1 MKTLYLD
8 CSMGAA
14 GNMLTAALYE
24 LLDDTEKK
32 DFINQINNIGLSKT
46 VVSVEKTE
54 KCGILGTYIDVSV
67 DGIKEENLFTKNEE
81 KIKEEHHHEH
91 CDNHIEEHG
100 HSHTHHT
107 HHHTSFQEIVDII
120 NSLKVSDKIKNN
132 VVAIYKLIAEAE
144 SNAHGVS
151 VAEVHFHEVGMM
163 DAIADITAV
172 CILMDKLKIE
182 KIVSSPINVGGG
194 HVHCSHGI
202 LPVPAPATAFILKN
216 VPVYC
221 GEVKEELCT
230 PTGAALLKYF
240 VTDFTDMP
248 VMKVEKIGYGMGKK
262 NFVYANCV
270 RAMLGNSQQK
280 SDIVELTCNID
291 DITPE
296 KIGFAMKILFEAGA
310 VEVYTTNVCM
320 KKSRPGIVLSV
331 MCRQDIEEKIVSL
344 IFKHTTTIG
353 IRRNVSYRYGLNRK
367 IENIETV
374 FGTVRRKVSEG
385 YGVTRTK
392 YEYDDISKIAKEQNL
407 SIDEVI
413 KIIETKEK

>member
-46 VVSVEKTE
+46 VISAEKTE

-67 DGIKEENLFTKNEE
+67 DGIKEENLFVKDER
-81 KIKEEHHHEH
+81 HHHEH
-91 CDNHIEEHG
+91 SDNHVDKHEHK
-100 HSHTHHT
+100 HT
-107 HHHTSFQEIVDII
+107 HHHTSFQEIVDIV
-120 NSLKVSDKIKNN
+120 NSLQISDKIKNN
-132 VVAIYKLIAEAE
+132 IIAVYKLIAEAE

-151 VAEVHFHEVGMM
+151 VSEVHFHEVGMM
-163 DAIADITAV
+163 DAIADISAV
-172 CILMDKLKIE
+172 CILTDKLKIE
-182 KIVSSPINVGGG
+182 KIISSPINVGGG

-202 LPVPAPATAFILKN
+202 LPVPAPATVFILKN
-216 VPVYC
+216 IPVYC

-248 VMKVEKIGYGMGKK
+248 VMKVEKIGYGMGRK
-262 NFVYANCV
+262 NFVYANCL
-270 RAMLGNSQQK
+270 RAMLGSSQQK

-296 KIGFAMKILFEAGA
+296 KIGFAMKVLFDAGA

-374 FGTVRRKVSEG
+374 FGPVRKKVSEG

-413 KIIETKEK
+413 KTIESKVTK

>member
-46 VVSVEKTE
+46 VISAEKTE

-67 DGIKEENLFTKNEE
+67 DGIKEENLFVKDER
-81 KIKEEHHHEH
+81 HHHEH
-91 CDNHIEEHG
+91 SDNHVDKHEHK
-100 HSHTHHT
+100 HT

-120 NSLKVSDKIKNN
+120 NSLQISDKIKNN
-132 VVAIYKLIAEAE
+132 IIAVYKLIAEAE

-151 VAEVHFHEVGMM
+151 VSEVHFHEVGMM
-163 DAIADITAV
+163 DAIADISAV
-172 CILMDKLKIE
+172 CILTDKLKIE
-182 KIVSSPINVGGG
+182 KIISSPINVGGG

-202 LPVPAPATAFILKN
+202 LPVPAPATVFILKN
-216 VPVYC
+216 IPVYC

-248 VMKVEKIGYGMGKK
+248 VMKVEKIGYGMGRK
-262 NFVYANCV
+262 NFVYANCL
-270 RAMLGNSQQK
+270 RAMLGSSQQK

-296 KIGFAMKILFEAGA
+296 KIGFAMKVLFDAGA

-374 FGTVRRKVSEG
+374 FGSVRKKVSEG

-413 KIIETKEK
+413 KTIESKVTK

>member
-32 DFINQINNIGLSKT
+32 DFINQIHNIGLSKT

-67 DGIKEENLFTKNEE
+67 DGIKEENLFVKDE
-81 KIKEEHHHEH
+81 KQSKDDHHHKH
-91 CDNHIEEHG
+91 SDNHIEEHN
-100 HSHTHHT
+100 HNHT

-120 NSLKVSDKIKNN
+120 NSLKISDKIKNN
-132 VVAIYKLIAEAE
+132 IISVYKLIAEAE
-144 SNAHGVS
+144 SNAHGVP
-151 VAEVHFHEVGMM
+151 VTKVHFHEVGMM

-172 CILMDKLKIE
+172 CILMDNIE

-216 VPVYC
+216 IPVYC
-221 GEVKEELCT
+221 GEIKEELCT

-240 VTDFTDMP
+240 VTDFADMP
-248 VMKVEKIGYGMGKK
+248 VMIVEKIGYGMGRK
-262 NFVYANCV
+262 NFVYANCLRV
-270 RAMLGNSQQK
+270 MLGYSQQK
-280 SDIVELTCNID
+280 SNIVELTCNID

-296 KIGFAMKILFEAGA
+296 QVGFAMKVLFDAGA
-310 VEVYTTNVCM
+310 LEVYTTNVCM

-353 IRRNVSYRYGLNRK
+353 IRRNVSCRYGLNRK
-367 IENIETV
+367 IEKIETV
-374 FGTVRRKVSEG
+374 FGPVRKKVSEG

-413 KIIETKEK
+413 KIIETNKA

>member
-24 LLDDTEKK
+24 LLDDNEKK

-46 VVSVEKTE
+46 VVSVEKTK
-54 KCGILGTYIDVSV
+54 KCGILGTYINVSV
-67 DGIKEENLFTKNEE
+67 DGIKEENLFTKNE
-81 KIKEEHHHEH
+81 HHHEH
-91 CDNHIEEHG
+91 SDNHKHD
-100 HSHTHHT
+100 HNHT
-107 HHHTSFQEIVDII
+107 HHHKSFQEIVDIV
-120 NSLKVSDKIKNN
+120 NSLQISDKIKNN
-132 VVAIYKLIAEAE
+132 VIAIYKLIAEAE

-182 KIVSSPINVGGG
+182 RIVSSPVNVGGG

-216 VPVYC
+216 IPVYC

-240 VTDFTDMP
+240 VTDFVDMP
-248 VMKVEKIGYGMGKK
+248 VMKVEKIGYGMGRK
-262 NFVYANCV
+262 NFVYANCL
-270 RAMLGNSQQK
+270 RAMLGSSQQK
-280 SDIVELTCNID
+280 SDIVELACNID
-291 DITPE
+291 DTTPE
-296 KIGFAMKILFEAGA
+296 KIGFAMERLFEAGA

-344 IFKHTTTIG
+344 IFKYTTTIG
-353 IRRNVSYRYGLNRK
+353 IRKNISYKYSLNRRIEK
-367 IENIETV
+367 IETA
-374 FGTVRRKVSEG
+374 FGSVRMKISEG
-385 YGVTRTK
+385 YGVTRKK

-413 KIIETKEK
+413 KAIETKAKFTK

>member
-24 LLDDTEKK
+24 LLDDNEKK

-46 VVSVEKTE
+46 VVSVEKTK
-54 KCGILGTYIDVSV
+54 KCGILGTYIDVAV
-67 DGIKEENLFTKNEE
+67 DGIKEENLFTKNE
-81 KIKEEHHHEH
+81 HHHEH
-91 CDNHIEEHG
+91 SDNHKHD
-100 HSHTHHT
+100 HNHT
-107 HHHTSFQEIVDII
+107 HHHTSFQEIVDIV
-120 NSLKVSDKIKNN
+120 NSLQISDKIKNN
-132 VVAIYKLIAEAE
+132 VIAIYKLIAEAE

-182 KIVSSPINVGGG
+182 RIVSSPVNVGGG

-216 VPVYC
+216 IPVYC

-240 VTDFTDMP
+240 VTDFVDMP
-248 VMKVEKIGYGMGKK
+248 VMKVEKIGYGMGRK
-262 NFVYANCV
+262 NFVYANCL
-270 RAMLGNSQQK
+270 RAMLGSSQQK
-280 SDIVELTCNID
+280 SDIVELACNID
-291 DITPE
+291 DTTPE
-296 KIGFAMKILFEAGA
+296 KIGFAMERLFEAGA

-331 MCRQDIEEKIVSL
+331 MCRQDIEEKIVTL
-344 IFKHTTTIG
+344 IFKYTTTIG
-353 IRRNVSYRYGLNRK
+353 IRKNISYKYSLNRRIEKLETAFGSVRMK
-367 IENIETV
+367 I
-374 FGTVRRKVSEG
+374 SEG
-385 YGVTRTK
+385 YGVTRKK

-413 KIIETKEK
+413 KAIETKAKFTK